1 MEDACMNDT
10 LKKGSE
16 MKITEPLLLQSPPNV
31 VANLYSLFLNWNSNS
46 SAIISDSKR
55 AETKGG

>member
-1 MEDACMNDT
+1 MNDT

-16 MKITEPLLLQSPPNV
+16 MKFPNPFCYK
-31 VANLYSLFLNWNSNS
+31 APQMWRHIFYSLFLNWNSNS